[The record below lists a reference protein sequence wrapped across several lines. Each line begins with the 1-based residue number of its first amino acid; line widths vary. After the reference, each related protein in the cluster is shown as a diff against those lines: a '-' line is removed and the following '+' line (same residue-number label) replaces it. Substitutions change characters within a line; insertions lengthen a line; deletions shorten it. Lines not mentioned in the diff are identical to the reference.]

1 MRSITKLSGKW
12 RTSAI
17 LLLAACYGLAP
28 DAAAQ
33 VTAISPAAQDQTCT
47 ADRFGA
53 NLTCT
58 AGEFTTIVDLQTPL
72 GSPTSCVAGSTLTL
86 NVQVQLSG
94 TNADRYDGGIFF
106 GQNGNDP
113 RVAGGMCSVGAFA
126 TTSTGTGFRPN
137 LDGDNDTCGDYLAG
151 GVENWQIQSIK
162 VVCGANAIGKLRV
175 PYVLSYQQ
183 VNQGVCN
190 GPTSPLLRP
199 GSPSKCNAGT
209 ANVPAV
215 SVRGFVRLTKQ
226 TNPDGSA
233 QVFNFTASGP
243 AGSNV
248 SPTAFTL
255 VDNQTQE
262 VTMDLGG
269 AVARTLNV
277 TEAAT
282 AGWSP
287 TASIVCTNPT
297 GGAAPY
303 VTINNANRTISA
315 NLDSTNFGAVCTI
328 TNTQI
333 TAPLTLRKQWSQAV
347 VGDDAT
353 VTVSRAGTVIDTLVS
368 DAGSANELDTDPT
381 PVTVF
386 GGETLTLAEV
396 LAAGNV
402 GAYDATLACTG
413 GGTLV
418 GNTLTVNSSG
428 NAIVCT
434 YTNTRLVADLAI
446 AKTNGTVQVTSG
458 ATTTY
463 TITVNN
469 NGPASAIGA
478 VVRDVPGS
486 GLNCPGTNAVT
497 CSSTATPSACPA
509 GALTVADLING
520 VTLGRLQSGTSA
532 TFTFTCTVL

>member
-1 MRSITKLSGKW
+1 M
-12 RTSAI
+12 
-17 LLLAACYGLAP
+17 LLVVCCGLAP

-33 VTAISPAAQDQTCT
+33 VTGTSPAAQDQTCT
-47 ADRFGA
+47 ATRFGS

-58 AGEFTTIVDLQTPL
+58 AGEFTTIVNLQTPP
-72 GSPTSCVAGSTLTL
+72 GSPTSCVAGTTITLGVL
-86 NVQVQLSG
+86 VDLSG

-113 RVAGGMCSVGAFA
+113 RIAGGTCSVAAFA
-126 TTSTGTGFRPN
+126 TTSTGTGFKPN
-137 LDGDNDTCGDYLAG
+137 LDGDNDLCGDYTAG
-151 GVENWQIQSIK
+151 GVEKWQVQNIK
-162 VVCGANAIGKLRV
+162 VVCLGNATGRLFA

-199 GSPSKCNAGT
+199 GSPSKCNAGN
-209 ANVPAV
+209 ANVIDV
-215 SVRGFVRLTKQ
+215 VVRGFVRLTKQ
-226 TNPDGSA
+226 TIPDGSA
-233 QVFNFTASGP
+233 QAFNFTASGP

-269 AVARTLNV
+269 TVTRTLSI
-277 TEAAT
+277 TEAAA
-282 AGWSP
+282 AGWNP
-287 TASIVCTNPT
+287 TASIVCTNPS

-303 VTINNANRTISA
+303 VTINNATRTISA
-315 NLDSTNFGAVCTI
+315 NLDNTNFGAICTI

-333 TAPLTLRKQWSQAV
+333 TAPLTLRKQWNQAV

-402 GAYDATLACTG
+402 GAYGATLACTG
-413 GGTLV
+413 GGTLA
-418 GNTLTVNSSG
+418 GSTLTVDSSG
-428 NAIVCT
+428 TAIVCT

-446 AKTNGTVQVTSG
+446 AKTNGTAQVTSG

-463 TITVNN
+463 TIAVNN
-469 NGPASAIGA
+469 NGPASATGA

-486 GLNCPGTNAVT
+486 GLNCPSSNGVA

-509 GALTVADLING
+509 GALTVGNLISG
-520 VTLGRLQSGTSA
+520 VTLGTLQSGTSA
-532 TFTFTCTVL
+532 TFTFSCTVL